1 MKLGERP
8 ERHTHTDLTDNIWSL
23 MEQCWDHYPWNRPKI
38 SSVLGILRDWFILFF
53 SRWPS
58 ANCSIFIISR
68 NGDKL
73 LIPVLLP
80 APSNWFAQI
89 LGEILDLT
97 DQLASVAL
105 FGSVG
110 VGKTFVAHTV
120 LDSDRAKAKFGENRH
135 FMRCDNLTTSL
146 ECFMERLADAIHTD
160 VTQLKSHLQSSPPLI
175 LLLNNVDFI
184 LGTLVPGAKEI
195 YARIEQLSEPLY
207 SSAPNV
213 L

>member
-1 MKLGERP
+1 MVSAVKLWERP

-38 SSVLGILRDWFILFF
+38 SSVLGILRDWFVLFF

-73 LIPVLLP
+73 LVPVLPP

-97 DQLASVAL
+97 DQLASIAL

-110 VGKTFVAHTV
+110 VRKTFVAHTV

-135 FMRCDNLTTSL
+135 FMRCDDLSGTWYFSNFFLLFFMIFYAVLPSL
-146 ECFMERLADAIHTD
+146 HSFLSVSLFKEKTIRVL
-160 VTQLKSHLQSSPPLI
+160 LI
-175 LLLNNVDFI
+175 
-184 LGTLVPGAKEI
+184 
-195 YARIEQLSEPLY
+195 S
-207 SSAPNV
+207 
-213 L
+213 